1 MLSRVADSLYWMS
14 RYLERAEHTAR
25 LLAIGADWGDQR
37 PEGELQFWM
46 RVSAALYAPPP
57 DNALDPHRL
66 TEFLAFDRHNPSSV
80 IACMSSARDNA
91 RQVREQI
98 SSEMWEQLNRQF
110 LALHDMGVNPTM
122 SEDCYSLFVD
132 VIEQLY
138 LFQGATDAT
147 MRHGEGWH
155 FIQLGRFLER
165 VQLLSRLLDLHYDP
179 LPPGVPADLEL
190 PHYDDWL
197 NLLKMSGA
205 FEAYCKTYTAR
216 IAPEA
221 IAEFLLFDP
230 DFPRSVRFAADIV
243 QNELMILS
251 PDNGPWR
258 KGEATRLA
266 GKLRATLDFGQVEEV
281 TGGNAHSYL
290 DGIRGQCGRIH
301 EAIYETYFAYPVDS
315 YLAA

>member
-25 LLAIGADWGDQR
+25 LLSIGADWGDQR
-37 PEGELQFWM
+37 PEGETQFWM
-46 RVSAALYAPPP
+46 RVSAALYAPPQIDIAP
-57 DNALDPHRL
+57 RRL
-66 TEFLAFDRHNPSSV
+66 TEFLAFDRRNPSSV
-80 IACMSSARDNA
+80 IACVSSARDNA
-91 RQVREQI
+91 RQTREQI

-110 LALHDMGVNPTM
+110 LTLRDMRVDPTA
-122 SEDCYSLFVD
+122 SEDCYSLFTG

-138 LFQGATDAT
+138 LFQGITDAT

-165 VQLLSRLLDLHYDP
+165 VQLLSRLLDLHYGP
-179 LPPGVPADLEL
+179 LPPGVPAELEL

-216 IAPEA
+216 IAPEV

-230 DFPRSVRFAADIV
+230 DFPRSVRFAADMV
-243 QNELMILS
+243 QNELTILS
-251 PDNGPWR
+251 FGNGPWR

-266 GKLRATLDFGQVEEV
+266 GKLRATLDFGQVEDVMGAE
-281 TGGNAHSYL
+281 GHSYL

-301 EAIYETYFAYPVDS
+301 EAIYESYFAYPVDS